1 MLFKDILGND
11 SKKKL
16 LSDLVYNNR
25 APHALLFYGRE
36 GTAKLSLALA
46 YAQYILCENRTEHDS
61 CGVCPACYKSMRRI
75 HPDVH
80 FTFPVIKKDGKKREE
95 TTSNDFLGSWRYM
108 LDSMPEM
115 SIKDWSSNINAE
127 NSLPNINTR
136 ECNEIIQKLSLKA
149 FEGDAKVMIVWMPE
163 YLGKEGNRLLKI
175 IEEPTD
181 NTYIILICEDIDKI
195 LGTIL
200 SRTQKINVQPYT
212 DAELQ
217 ERLQATVATDG
228 IDLKQ
233 ITLLADG
240 NMSKAMSIIRGGNED
255 YSTLLFDW
263 IRASYKGKPET
274 LQPVINAC
282 IDLGREKQ
290 KHFLQYGLHF
300 FREYLYILGT
310 GSRGKRINDQEYEIA
325 SKMKKIIDLEMGTKI
340 VHILN
345 QSIEH
350 ISRNA
355 NPKILFMANS
365 LQLGDVLKNT
375 A

>member
-1 MLFKDILGND
+1 MLFKDILGNE

-36 GTAKLSLALA
+36 GTVKLSLALA
-46 YAQYILCENRTEHDS
+46 YAQYILCENRTKHDS

-95 TTSNDFLGSWRYM
+95 TTSNDFLENWRYM
-108 LDSMPEM
+108 LNTLPEM
-115 SIKDWSSNINAE
+115 SVKDWSSSINAG

-149 FEGDAKVMIVWMPE
+149 FEGDAKIMIVWMPE

-195 LGTIL
+195 LNTIL
-200 SRTQKINVQPYT
+200 SRTQKINVQPYS
-212 DAELQ
+212 DAELS
-217 ERLQATVATDG
+217 ERIRTVVSTEVK
-228 IDLKQ
+228 DLKQ
-233 ITLLADG
+233 VTLLADG

-255 YSTLLFDW
+255 
-263 IRASYKGKPET
+263 
-274 LQPVINAC
+274 
-282 IDLGREKQ
+282 
-290 KHFLQYGLHF
+290 
-300 FREYLYILGT
+300 
-310 GSRGKRINDQEYEIA
+310 
-325 SKMKKIIDLEMGTKI
+325 
-340 VHILN
+340 
-345 QSIEH
+345 
-350 ISRNA
+350 
-355 NPKILFMANS
+355 
-365 LQLGDVLKNT
+365 
-375 A
+375 